1 MSENGLSDYAP
12 EFPERLSVFFWP
24 FKMCQCE
31 PTFLAVTYCD
41 LVSPGKTL
49 FTERDLYSWHSL
61 ALVFMAV
68 VGVQLSSMVLL
79 AADAVSRD
87 VGAGMGVVIILALY
101 VLFYAGPGR
110 GGGVLHLI
118 PVFLPKR

>member
-1 MSENGLSDYAP
+1 
-12 EFPERLSVFFWP
+12 
-24 FKMCQCE
+24 MCQCE

-49 FTERDLYSWHSL
+49 FTKRDLYSWHSL

-101 VLFYAGPGR
+101 VLFYAAGR
-110 GGGVLHLI
+110 GGVTLDSRVPAKEVKLYACCNTAIH
-118 PVFLPKR
+118 